1 MKKQQRRQRVKR
13 SRKNNQ
19 RNQKGGPISARGVAT
34 EYLKSRPDA
43 PGTLG
48 RALRAA
54 MPRDVPLYTSHWLAA
69 GAARGRKASG
79 LGAFQMIT
87 LLGDF
92 LEWCYE
98 RGVVPQHDAA
108 VCIAQLE
115 LLRRS
120 EGAEPGTVTLPK
132 PRGPGELNAEELRGL
147 VASWEAMSYGAA
159 VFKTSDDRAVQ
170 ALLGGGIMTLTTHLA
185 ATDGVPM
192 RLDRLDP
199 ATFALELD
207 AQEPSDE
214 LGPAPDGYVSF
225 VLEGASLFYERC
237 AERGYVDEDLAAK
250 LSAQL
255 AGLAMAYYQGE
266 RAA

>member
-1 MKKQQRRQRVKR
+1 MKKQQRRQRIKR
-13 SRKNNQ
+13 SRKSNQ
-19 RNQKGGPISARGVAT
+19 RTQKGGAVSAQGLAAR
-34 EYLKSRPDA
+34 YLKSRTDA
-43 PGTLG
+43 SATHG

-69 GAARGRKASG
+69 GAKRGRKASG
-79 LGAFQMIT
+79 LGAFQMIA
-87 LLGDF
+87 LLDDF
-92 LEWCYE
+92 LGWCYAT
-98 RGVVPQHDAA
+98 GVVPQHDAA

-115 LLRRS
+115 LLRRR
-120 EGAEPGTVTLPK
+120 EGAEPEVVALPE
-132 PRGPGELNAEELRGL
+132 PRGPGELNPEELRGL

-159 VFKTSDDRAVQ
+159 VFQTRDDHAVQ
-170 ALLGGGIMTLTTHLA
+170 ALLGGGIMTLTMHLA

-199 ATFALELD
+199 AAFALELD

-237 AERGYVDEDLAAK
+237 AERGYVDEDRAAK